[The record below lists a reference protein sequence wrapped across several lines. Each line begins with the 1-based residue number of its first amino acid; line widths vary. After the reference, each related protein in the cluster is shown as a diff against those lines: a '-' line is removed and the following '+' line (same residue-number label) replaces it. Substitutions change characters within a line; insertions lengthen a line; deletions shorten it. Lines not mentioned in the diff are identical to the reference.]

1 MQSKVENFLHY
12 IEKVDVEK
20 VSFKTPEITTTK
32 YLELIEH
39 RDTDSTTVAV
49 STDNEQTYSTSTL
62 TSTTTAIMEL
72 DGLEINTDDE
82 EESILTTTRIR
93 SVNNARNLDSAI
105 LIDNTEK
112 QLAYNRGMELN
123 HNFAYPFIFSFI
135 LVIFL

>member
-1 MQSKVENFLHY
+1 
-12 IEKVDVEK
+12 
-20 VSFKTPEITTTK
+20 
-32 YLELIEH
+32 
-39 RDTDSTTVAV
+39 
-49 STDNEQTYSTSTL
+49 
-62 TSTTTAIMEL
+62 MEL

-123 HNFAYPFIFSFI
+123 HNFVYPFIFSFI